1 MWTIDKKNI
10 FFKKIKRFYF
20 SDTLD
25 RWHNGL
31 CRLLNIE
38 ESKARDW
45 LNTFIK
51 IKPKGLGVI

>member
-10 FFKKIKRFYF
+10 FFKKNKKILF

-25 RWHNGL
+25 HWHNGL

-38 ESKARDW
+38 E
-45 LNTFIK
+45 NI
-51 IKPKGLGVI
+51 